1 MTPLTK
7 SIVIKLIMRNYTLL
21 KIILAPIACVL
32 IILSTQFG
40 IEYYPLSF
48 GLVIGFINWNN
59 HKYGLLI
66 GIILSLLASY
76 ISFFIA
82 YFSVYLLF
90 EVFKLFLGQDNGGVA
105 ALMVSSFILSPLLV
119 FFLYKF
125 VFNYSL
131 TKIAKYI
138 ILFAVFFLI
147 IISYLFYQLSNY
159 YIIKL
164 IKNIRFDHYTIW
176 QIAMALAIQLL
187 IHQKVIWEKQKLE

>member
-7 SIVIKLIMRNYTLL
+7 SIVIKLIMRNYALL
-21 KIILAPIACVL
+21 KIILAPRACVL

-90 EVFKLFLGQDNGGVA
+90 EIFKLFLGQDNGGVV

-138 ILFAVFFLI
+138 IFTSILILI
-147 IISYLFYQLSNY
+147 IVFNFSDWQYFKFL
-159 YIIKL
+159 
-164 IKNIRFDHYTIW
+164 KNTRLDHYTIW
-176 QIAMALAIQLL
+176 QIVMALAIQLL
-187 IHQKVIWEKQKLE
+187 IHQKVIWKKQKLE

>member
-21 KIILAPIACVL
+21 KIILAPIVCVL
-32 IILSTQFG
+32 IILSSQFG

-105 ALMVSSFILSPLLV
+105 ALMVSSFILAPLLV

-138 ILFAVFFLI
+138 IFTSILILI
-147 IISYLFYQLSNY
+147 IVFYFSDWQYFKFL
-159 YIIKL
+159 
-164 IKNIRFDHYTIW
+164 KNTRLDHYTIW

>member
-90 EVFKLFLGQDNGGVA
+90 EIFKLFLGQDNGGVA

-138 ILFAVFFLI
+138 IFTSILILI
-147 IISYLFYQLSNY
+147 IVFNFSDWQYFKFL
-159 YIIKL
+159 
-164 IKNIRFDHYTIW
+164 KNTRLDHYTIW
-176 QIAMALAIQLL
+176 QIVMALAIQLL
-187 IHQKVIWEKQKLE
+187 IHQKVIWKKQKLE

>member
-21 KIILAPIACVL
+21 KIILAPIVCVL
-32 IILSTQFG
+32 IILSSQFG

-90 EVFKLFLGQDNGGVA
+90 EIFKLFLGQDNGGVA

-138 ILFAVFFLI
+138 IFTSILILI
-147 IISYLFYQLSNY
+147 IVFNFSDWQYFKFL
-159 YIIKL
+159 
-164 IKNIRFDHYTIW
+164 KNTRLDHYTIW
-176 QIAMALAIQLL
+176 QIVMALAIQLL
-187 IHQKVIWEKQKLE
+187 IHQKVIWKKQKLE